1 MKNKKFIY
9 SISLLVVLDDW
20 IDISNID
27 TIYINEVHRTLIE
40 ISVLLYHM
48 NLHLSLLNMNYN
60 YKIIYH
66 KYGKSYF
73 DLILKLAA
81 DIDNKTDGGD
91 IEKLILQYEKLTN
104 CDCTELYEVN
114 LWK

>member
-9 SISLLVVLDDW
+9 SISLLVVLEDW

-27 TIYINEVHRTLIE
+27 TIYINEDHKCLVE

-48 NLHLSLLNMNYN
+48 NLDLSLLNMNYN
-60 YKIIYH
+60 YKITYN

-73 DLILKLAA
+73 DLILKLAL
-81 DIDNKTDGGD
+81 DIDNKTDGCD

-104 CDCTELYEVN
+104 CDCTELYDVN